1 MERSSK
7 ERKKPLSA
15 ATDGPHDVFALPRR
29 IRPSEL
35 IVGAAR
41 IPRIDFLFPTNSQA
55 VPAPSAPS
63 RFTSTPFP
71 LTHRPGLPTI
81 EDMEVQL
88 TRGQKAFANEA
99 IKSGRLGR
107 EEDAVQEALALWE
120 ERERTR
126 AEILAAV
133 DEAEASLKQDG
144 GRIITQE
151 SMRELA
157 EDVKRRGRLRLAA
170 EQSLR

>member
-1 MERSSK
+1 
-7 ERKKPLSA
+7 
-15 ATDGPHDVFALPRR
+15 
-29 IRPSEL
+29 
-35 IVGAAR
+35 
-41 IPRIDFLFPTNSQA
+41 
-55 VPAPSAPS
+55 
-63 RFTSTPFP
+63 
-71 LTHRPGLPTI
+71 
-81 EDMEVQL
+81 MEVQL
-88 TRGQKAFANEA
+88 TRGQKAFASEA

>member
-1 MERSSK
+1 
-7 ERKKPLSA
+7 
-15 ATDGPHDVFALPRR
+15 
-29 IRPSEL
+29 
-35 IVGAAR
+35 
-41 IPRIDFLFPTNSQA
+41 
-55 VPAPSAPS
+55 
-63 RFTSTPFP
+63 
-71 LTHRPGLPTI
+71 
-81 EDMEVQL
+81 MEVQL
-88 TRGQKAFANEA
+88 TRGQKAFANQA